1 MIIIR
6 IMGLGEKSG
15 KKGEKKKKKKGKP
28 TYTDLQNKN
37 NTKMCD

>member
-28 TYTDLQNKN
+28 TYSERRHSSK
-37 NTKMCD
+37 